1 MGAKMQLRSRSVE
14 DEPRFVV
21 GMDAHARKLA
31 VSVWDWSDRFN
42 ACLHREIKC
51 VDVDAM
57 VKTYERHVD
66 LDSITVIEAST
77 NAAIL
82 KRRLNEAGFRAEVV
96 RSDIIADK
104 ERKRKVCDI
113 QDARNLALAYIKGDV
128 RDFVWTPSD
137 EYSEHRDVMFAYRDT
152 VKELT
157 RTSNRIWSVCSRKG
171 YALPGRSSCAKV
183 ESLRKTI
190 EETGIGGFAK
200 ERLEMLLEDYERL
213 LKRKEAL
220 SRRMAETA
228 LSKPEMLR
236 LMQLQ
241 GVNYKGAFALSA
253 AVEDVRRFPE
263 ASKLAAYCGFSPIV
277 DTSGSE
283 EEAARR
289 RGGTGKPLDGEGR
302 DDVKHFF
309 TEAGQTVL
317 ASCADSKLG
326 KWGWSMINRGKPRNK
341 VVCAIGHK
349 LVLYAFHIMRGDPTP
364 NRDGEAFFKRKMVGL
379 HREIGAARMHELGFG
394 TRGQF
399 ASAQAKLVYGSLP
412 EPATPGGATPL
423 EAKSN

>member
-31 VSVWDWSDRFN
+31 VSVWDWSDRLN
-42 ACLHREIKC
+42 PCLHREIKC

-57 VKTYERHVD
+57 VKPYERHVD
-66 LDSITVIEAST
+66 RDSIPIIEAST

-128 RDFVWTPSD
+128 RDFVWAPSD
-137 EYSEHRDVMFAYRDT
+137 ECSERRDVAFAYRDT

-200 ERLEMLLEDYERL
+200 ERLEMLLED
-213 LKRKEAL
+213 
-220 SRRMAETA
+220 
-228 LSKPEMLR
+228 
-236 LMQLQ
+236 
-241 GVNYKGAFALSA
+241 
-253 AVEDVRRFPE
+253 
-263 ASKLAAYCGFSPIV
+263 
-277 DTSGSE
+277 
-283 EEAARR
+283 
-289 RGGTGKPLDGEGR
+289 
-302 DDVKHFF
+302 
-309 TEAGQTVL
+309 
-317 ASCADSKLG
+317 
-326 KWGWSMINRGKPRNK
+326 
-341 VVCAIGHK
+341 
-349 LVLYAFHIMRGDPTP
+349 
-364 NRDGEAFFKRKMVGL
+364 
-379 HREIGAARMHELGFG
+379 
-394 TRGQF
+394 
-399 ASAQAKLVYGSLP
+399 
-412 EPATPGGATPL
+412 
-423 EAKSN
+423 

>member
-1 MGAKMQLRSRSVE
+1 MCAKMQMRTRGVE

-96 RSDIIADK
+96 RSDTIADK
-104 ERKRKVCDI
+104 ERRRKVCDI

-137 EYSEHRDVMFAYRDT
+137 EYSEYRDVMFAYRDA

-171 YALPGRSSCAKV
+171 YALPGRSPYAKT
-183 ESLRKTI
+183 ETLRKTI

-200 ERLEMLLEDYERL
+200 EQLEMLLEDYERL

-228 LSKPEMLR
+228 LTKPEMLR

-253 AVEDVRRFPE
+253 AVEDVRRFSE

-283 EEAARR
+283 EEVARR

-412 EPATPGGATPL
+412 EPAASGGTASQET
-423 EAKSN
+423 ESN

>member
-1 MGAKMQLRSRSVE
+1 
-14 DEPRFVV
+14 
-21 GMDAHARKLA
+21 
-31 VSVWDWSDRFN
+31 
-42 ACLHREIKC
+42 
-51 VDVDAM
+51 
-57 VKTYERHVD
+57 
-66 LDSITVIEAST
+66 
-77 NAAIL
+77 
-82 KRRLNEAGFRAEVV
+82 
-96 RSDIIADK
+96 
-104 ERKRKVCDI
+104 
-113 QDARNLALAYIKGDV
+113 
-128 RDFVWTPSD
+128 
-137 EYSEHRDVMFAYRDT
+137 
-152 VKELT
+152 
-157 RTSNRIWSVCSRKG
+157 
-171 YALPGRSSCAKV
+171 
-183 ESLRKTI
+183 
-190 EETGIGGFAK
+190 
-200 ERLEMLLEDYERL
+200 
-213 LKRKEAL
+213 
-220 SRRMAETA
+220 MAETA

-253 AVEDVRRFPE
+253 AVEDVRRFSE

-289 RGGTGKPLDGEGR
+289 RGGTG
-302 DDVKHFF
+302 KHFF

-379 HREIGAARMHELGFG
+379 HREIGAARMHELG
-394 TRGQF
+394 GQF

>member
-1 MGAKMQLRSRSVE
+1 MQLRPRSAE

-21 GMDAHARKLA
+21 GMDAHAHKLA

-77 NAAIL
+77 NSAIL
-82 KRRLNEAGFRAEVV
+82 KRRLEETGFRAEVV
-96 RSDIIADK
+96 RSDTIADK
-104 ERKRKVCDI
+104 ERRRKVCDI

-137 EYSEHRDVMFAYRDT
+137 EYSEYRDVMFAYRDT
-152 VKELT
+152 VKELV
-157 RTSNRIWSVCSRKG
+157 RTSNRIWSICSRKG
-171 YALPGRSSCAKV
+171 YALPARSALAKV
-183 ESLRKTI
+183 GTLRGTI
-190 EETGIGGFAK
+190 EGTGIGGFAK
-200 ERLEMLLEDYERL
+200 EQLEMLLEDYERL
-213 LKRKEAL
+213 LKRKDAL
-220 SRRMAETA
+220 SRRMAETV
-228 LSKPEMLR
+228 LSKPDMLR

-241 GVNYKGAFALSA
+241 GVNYRGAFAITA
-253 AVEDVRRFPE
+253 AVEDVRRFPT
-263 ASKLAAYCGFSPIV
+263 AAKLAAYCGFAPIL
-277 DTSGSE
+277 DTSGGE
-283 EEAARR
+283 EEKARR

-309 TEAGQTVL
+309 TEAGQAVL
-317 ASCADSKLG
+317 TSCAGSKLG
-326 KWGWSMINRGKPRNK
+326 KWGWAMVNRGKPRNK

-364 NRDGEAFFKRKMVGL
+364 NRDNEELFKRKMRKL
-379 HREIGAARMHELGFG
+379 HQEIGAGRMHELGHG
-394 TRGQF
+394 TKEQF
-399 ASAQAKLVYGSLP
+399 ASAQARLVYGSLP
-412 EPATPGGATPL
+412 EAAPSGDDAQPQ
-423 EAKSN
+423 EAESA

>member
-1 MGAKMQLRSRSVE
+1 MQMRARSVE

-31 VSVWDWSDRFN
+31 VSVWDWTDRLN
-42 ACLHREIKC
+42 PCLHREIKC

-96 RSDIIADK
+96 RSDVIAEK

-113 QDARNLALAYIKGDV
+113 QDARNLALAYVKGDV

-137 EYSEHRDVMFAYRDT
+137 EYSEYRDVMFAYRDT

-183 ESLRKTI
+183 ESLRRTI
-190 EETGIGGFAK
+190 EESGIGGFAK
-200 ERLEMLLEDYERL
+200 ERLEMPLEDYERL
-213 LKRKEAL
+213 LRRKEAL

-263 ASKLAAYCGFSPIV
+263 ASKLAAYCGFAPV
-277 DTSGSE
+277 LDTSGGE
-283 EEAARR
+283 EEKARR

-309 TEAGQTVL
+309 TEAGQSVPT
-317 ASCADSKLG
+317 SCAGSKLG
-326 KWGWSMINRGKPRNK
+326 KWGWAMVNRGKPRNK

-364 NRDGEAFFKRKMVGL
+364 NRDNEELFKRKMRKLHQEVGA
-379 HREIGAARMHELGFG
+379 GRMHELGHG
-394 TRGQF
+394 TREQF
-399 ASAQAKLVYGSLP
+399 ASAQARLVYGSLP
-412 EPATPGGATPL
+412 EPAASCGAASQET
-423 EAKSN
+423 ESN

>member
-1 MGAKMQLRSRSVE
+1 MQLRSRSVE

-96 RSDIIADK
+96 RSDTIADK

-128 RDFVWTPSD
+128 RDFVCLALAYVKGDVRDFVWTPSD
-137 EYSEHRDVMFAYRDT
+137 EYSEYRDVMFAYRDT

-171 YALPGRSSCAKV
+171 YALPGSGASAAGRDTPFPGEVPVRRWSPCARRSRRPESADSPRSSWRCF
-183 ESLRKTI
+183 SKT
-190 EETGIGGFAK
+190 
-200 ERLEMLLEDYERL
+200 
-213 LKRKEAL
+213 
-220 SRRMAETA
+220 
-228 LSKPEMLR
+228 
-236 LMQLQ
+236 
-241 GVNYKGAFALSA
+241 
-253 AVEDVRRFPE
+253 
-263 ASKLAAYCGFSPIV
+263 
-277 DTSGSE
+277 TSGCSS
-283 EEAARR
+283 ARR
-289 RGGTGKPLDGEGR
+289 RSR
-302 DDVKHFF
+302 
-309 TEAGQTVL
+309 AGWRRPRSPSRRCCG
-317 ASCADSKLG
+317 SCSCRA
-326 KWGWSMINRGKPRNK
+326 
-341 VVCAIGHK
+341 
-349 LVLYAFHIMRGDPTP
+349 
-364 NRDGEAFFKRKMVGL
+364 
-379 HREIGAARMHELGFG
+379 
-394 TRGQF
+394 
-399 ASAQAKLVYGSLP
+399 
-412 EPATPGGATPL
+412 
-423 EAKSN
+423 